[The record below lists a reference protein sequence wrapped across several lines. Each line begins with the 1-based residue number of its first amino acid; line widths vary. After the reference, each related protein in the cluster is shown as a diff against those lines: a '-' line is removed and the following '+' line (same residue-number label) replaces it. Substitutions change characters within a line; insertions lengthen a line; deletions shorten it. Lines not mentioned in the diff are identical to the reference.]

1 MSLYL
6 KKLLKKYFPNLY
18 RRLWIIR
25 FENIILPREFMQHV
39 NRLNSSSL
47 VIDVGANVGLISEIL
62 ARRGARVISFEPN
75 VKAFE
80 ELKNVAQRFENIDA
94 RNEATGLKNQQVKL
108 FLHKDAKNTD
118 RDLTQASSLLSNKI
132 NVSVD
137 NFELVNEIDFAE
149 FLKSLDEPVELIKM
163 DIEGYE
169 IQLLN
174 HLLDEDAISNINHFY
189 IETHER
195 KFVDL
200 ATPTEMLKTRIKEE
214 GYEEKFFFDWH

>member
-1 MSLYL
+1 MKSFL
-6 KKLLKKYFPNLY
+6 KKILQLYFPIVF
-18 RRLWIIR
+18 RRLQRFR
-25 FENIILPREFMQHV
+25 FENVVLPREFMRHV
-39 NRLNSSSL
+39 KRLSSSNL
-47 VIDVGANVGLISEIL
+47 VIDVGANVGLVSETL

-75 VKAFE
+75 SIAFA
-80 ELKNVAQRFENIDA
+80 ELKGVAQRFENIEL
-94 RNEATGLKNQQVKL
+94 RNEATGVKNRQIKL
-108 FLHKDAKNTD
+108 FLHKDTKNTNQ
-118 RDLTQASSLLSNKI
+118 DLTQASSLLSEKP

-137 NFELVNEIDFAE
+137 NFELVNEIDFAQ
-149 FLKSLDEPVELIKM
+149 FLKSLDEPVELMKI

-174 HLLDEDAISNINHFY
+174 HLLDENAIGNVNYFY

-200 ATPTEMLKTRIKEE
+200 ATPTAMLKARIKKA